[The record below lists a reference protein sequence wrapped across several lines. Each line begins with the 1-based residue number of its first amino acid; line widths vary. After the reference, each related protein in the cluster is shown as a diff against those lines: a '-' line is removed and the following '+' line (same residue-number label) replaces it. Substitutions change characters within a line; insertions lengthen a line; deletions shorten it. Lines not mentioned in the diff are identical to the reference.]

1 MPLHIPIRSTLL
13 LAACLTACGK
23 ASRDAAGTSDSAGV
37 TLVRNPAREASDS
50 GPWTLVEGLRISGD
64 SGAGELRFGRL
75 SGLVLDP
82 AGNIYSMDADR
93 RVVLKF
99 SPAGA
104 LLRTFAGPG
113 EGPGEIGGGM
123 VYLLA
128 AGNGTIFVVDPA
140 NDRLHSYDSSGT
152 HLADQPIDLPAGS
165 PVEWSITPDG
175 VVLVQLKPM
184 ARDGDSTPAAIS
196 YIVRLT
202 PPHDTVV
209 ALPGGSVID
218 MRGGLS
224 RMKTT
229 LFRAEPTWMV
239 LPTGRIVTGDPVRFG
254 YREHGDAGAVIRDV
268 SLVSPQLPVTA
279 DDQSAARTAVR
290 EYFGKQFASGGPA
303 PASMIETILGNIS
316 FAEFYPAFSAMRPGP
331 FGTIMVQRFRT
342 IPEMRA
348 GGAALTLEAMQGT
361 SSTWEVFSDAGQH
374 LGHVRFPPTF
384 RPLAV
389 RGNAI
394 WGLATD
400 EMDVQSIVRLDVR
413 ERR

>member
-1 MPLHIPIRSTLL
+1 MPLHIPVRSLLL

-23 ASRDAAGTSDSAGV
+23 ASHEAAGTSDSAGV
-37 TLVRNPAREASDS
+37 TLVRNPAREANDS

-64 SGAGELRFGRL
+64 SGTGEFRFGRL
-75 SGLVLDP
+75 ISLVLDP
-82 AGNIYSMDADR
+82 AGNAYSIDADR
-93 RVVLKF
+93 RVILKF
-99 SPAGA
+99 SPAGV
-104 LLRTFAGPG
+104 LVRTFAGPG
-113 EGPGEIGGGM
+113 EGPGEIGRGM

-152 HLADQPIDLPAGS
+152 HLADQPIELPAGS
-165 PVEWSITPDG
+165 PAEWSVTPDG
-175 VVLVQLKPM
+175 IVLVQLKPM
-184 ARDGDSTPAAIS
+184 ARDGDDTPAAIS

-209 ALPGGSVID
+209 VLPGGTVID
-218 MRGGLS
+218 LRGGLS

-239 LPTGRIVTGDPVRFG
+239 LPTGRIVTGDPARFG
-254 YREHGDAGAVIRDV
+254 YREHGDGGTVIRDV
-268 SLVSPQLPVTA
+268 SLVSPQAPVTA
-279 DDQSAARTAVR
+279 DDQKAARAVIR
-290 EYFGKQFASGGPA
+290 STFEKQFATGGPV
-303 PASMIETILGNIS
+303 PTSMIETLLGNIS
-316 FAEFYPAFSAMRPGP
+316 FADHYPAFAAMRPGP
-331 FGTIMVQRFRT
+331 FGTIMVQRFLT

-348 GGAALTLEAMQGT
+348 GAAALTMEAMQGS

-374 LGHVRFPPTF
+374 LGPVRFPPTF

-394 WGLATD
+394 WGLSTD
-400 EMDVQSIVRLDVR
+400 EMDVQRIVRLDVR